1 MKKVLIINYF
11 YANFTGSEIL
21 TKQIAEYFEKK
32 EYDVYIASLFFG
44 ESLIK
49 ITNSNIKYINI
60 LTVDE
65 IVETFEIVWSH
76 HSVVLSF
83 CIFNLN
89 LKYKKLILSVLS
101 PYEPMEALPPYYSLV
116 DLIIAN
122 SHETKEMLLY
132 ETNNNLKQIEIF
144 HNSVEKSFFRAPKK
158 DYILK
163 KVAVISNHI
172 PQEVRELE
180 GLLNVMNIDIHLYGK
195 LDTYIEIT
203 PEIIQDYDLII
214 TIGKTVQYAFAS
226 SVPVYVYD
234 HFGGP
239 GFLSPL
245 NYLVEEKYNFSGR
258 GNPVIK
264 TSTVIFNEII
274 NYYSKSIIDLAF
286 FHNIALAKYDMNKNI
301 TSNIDKLLNL
311 EYNNFE
317 KKIKNEF
324 LYVKRLNLNYFKLL
338 LEKTENILEN
348 EMSMVYVNKTTEF
361 KYSTAINLMGY
372 VKIRVET
379 EKLDSSIEPIRF
391 DPFERIK
398 GKIKLIKFIAN
409 YTDSISNFTYDL
421 VPHATG
427 NFKRVENN
435 IFEFD
440 TTDPQI
446 YVELRTDVVLKC
458 NYIEVEYIFI

>member
-101 PYEPMEALPPYYSLV
+101 PYEPMEALPPYYGLV

-311 EYNNFE
+311 EYNNF
-317 KKIKNEF
+317 
-324 LYVKRLNLNYFKLL
+324 
-338 LEKTENILEN
+338 
-348 EMSMVYVNKTTEF
+348 
-361 KYSTAINLMGY
+361 
-372 VKIRVET
+372 
-379 EKLDSSIEPIRF
+379 
-391 DPFERIK
+391 
-398 GKIKLIKFIAN
+398 
-409 YTDSISNFTYDL
+409 
-421 VPHATG
+421 
-427 NFKRVENN
+427 
-435 IFEFD
+435 
-440 TTDPQI
+440 
-446 YVELRTDVVLKC
+446 
-458 NYIEVEYIFI
+458 